1 MTFPAPAQPSVRSRS
16 RADHPVSQ
24 EEEEEE
30 QEEEQE
36 EEEEEEAHKCSF
48 MVA

>member
-1 MTFPAPAQPSVRSRS
+1 MRSRS

-24 EEEEEE
+24 QEEEEE
-30 QEEEQE
+30 QEQE